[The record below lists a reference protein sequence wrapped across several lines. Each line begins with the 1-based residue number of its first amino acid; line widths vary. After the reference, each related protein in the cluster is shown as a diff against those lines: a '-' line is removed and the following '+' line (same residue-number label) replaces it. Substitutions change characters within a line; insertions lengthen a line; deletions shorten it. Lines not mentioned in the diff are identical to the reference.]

1 MTRYTLFAITI
12 LAGLIASL
20 YLGWAVRPVSAPDAD
35 PSLLRADFR
44 ADYAL
49 MVAESYAA
57 DGNLDRA
64 LEHLAFLDAD
74 NALNP
79 VMEALEFGQEH
90 GYAEADLALLAALAD
105 DLRSQV
111 PSLAATPTP

>member
-1 MTRYTLFAITI
+1 MTRYALFGFTI
-12 LAGLIASL
+12 LLGLIASL
-20 YLGWAVRPVSAPDAD
+20 YVGWELRPLSAPDAE
-35 PSLLRADFR
+35 PSLLREDFA

-64 LEHLAFLDAD
+64 IDHLAFLNAE
-74 NALNP
+74 NALLP
-79 VMEALEFGQEH
+79 VLAALEFGQEH
-90 GYAEADLALLAALAD
+90 GFSQSDLGALAALAD
-105 DLRSQV
+105 ELGQI

>member
-1 MTRYTLFAITI
+1 MTRYTLFGITI
-12 LAGLIASL
+12 VLGLIASL

-35 PSLLRADFR
+35 PSLLREDFR

-57 DGNLDRA
+57 DSNLDRA
-64 LEHLAFLDAD
+64 LEHLDFLDAD

-79 VMEALEFGQEH
+79 VMAALEFGQEH
-90 GYAEADLALLAALAD
+90 GFAEADLAFLAALAD
-105 DLRSQV
+105 ALHTQI